1 MPEVRWKP
9 ESLHVFERLQILRIA
24 ATTFLAAMFM
34 VGSARPA
41 SCAGPAAQD
50 DPDRDMIIQSLE
62 YYRHGDCKNAEPIFE
77 KILLRRPKDIATRKL
92 LGNCYLQDKKMDDA
106 KTQFQ
111 LVLDTAP
118 QDVEAFEGLKASM
131 TEIQKQTLLK
141 QSLAI
146 QSREVTAEEF
156 KSSHEFSDAEKLIR
170 AHHFDE
176 AEKILDGIVSRHP
189 DSVPARERLAEIYS
203 TTNRY
208 DKAAEVYQALS
219 ERKQASPKFLLRLA
233 QNQEWSRNFTKAAES
248 YRLYLQ
254 EKPNDAGAQ
263 LALARMLMQGNNY
276 PEAAK
281 YYRIYLSKNP
291 RDSDARME
299 LANMLIWSGHY
310 SEAVPEFESL
320 QAERPG
326 DIHVHLSLAQCFQEL
341 GEKEKALKAYQDVLD
356 LDPGNSAALKARN
369 DYLKYFDELPRQQA
383 YAALERKDYD
393 AAIKDFNQYSEKHP
407 DDLQVILQIARVC
420 SWDKRFSDATGYY
433 QKYLQRAPQDF
444 AVLRELAQMELWNKR
459 YPEARKD
466 YEALTRS
473 PSATPEDY
481 EALLQ
486 TYTWSGDLA
495 GAQPIAEKLVQL
507 QPTNELANQT
517 LHTYAE
523 QKRLAV
529 RNHAEELAA
538 ARRYPEAVEA
548 YRSYMATY
556 GKDPQTEL
564 LICRLYSWGKDYGA
578 SARSYHDYLIEHP
591 RDAQARLELANV
603 ESWAGQYGPAETDY
617 QAVLQLNPHEV
628 DALVGA
634 AQVLDYQ
641 QKDPFAVRDGYL
653 KVLRT
658 DPGNSLA
665 EKRIAELH
673 PLLAP
678 QLAFNQKDF
687 SDSDGVFWTSNS
699 AELTIPIPGH
709 LKLTPFY
716 NSGYFKQNIAD
727 LRLSAFGNGGGGRI
741 ETTGNTG
748 VRLLGELGAVYWS
761 EREGLGN
768 SVFRTG
774 RTSLYARAEAS
785 FRPDR
790 RGTMGFTYVHKDAV
804 YDLTTVQVLAAGIME
819 DAFFVTYQRPVS
831 ERVRFFTTGGFSH
844 YTSGTLPSLLGNT
857 QPRFSASLDYEIKPW
872 MTLGYA
878 SRISG
883 FTNASPIYFSPTL
896 YQTHGLTYTLSKT
909 LARNL
914 YIAASG
920 EVDYGRIGTHQ
931 MAVPIG
937 VSASLTGA
945 SVNSI
950 EMAVVPQ
957 LRWRLG
963 HGITFQMDYRLSQG
977 KGGSALNLPGT
988 LYRTHGGE
996 LSLVKVF

>member
-1 MPEVRWKP
+1 VLKG
-9 ESLHVFERLQILRIA
+9 
-24 ATTFLAAMFM
+24 FLAPRLSGTTLLAALVFAG
-34 VGSARPA
+34 VARPA
-41 SCAGPAAQD
+41 PLARPGPQTD
-50 DPDRDMIIQSLE
+50 VNHELVIQSLD
-62 YYRHGDCKNAEPIFE
+62 YYRHGDCKNAEPLFE
-77 KILLRRPKDIATRKL
+77 KILLSHPKDIATRKL

-131 TEIQKQTLLK
+131 TEIQKKTLLK

-146 QSREVTAEEF
+146 QSRQVTAEEF
-156 KSSHEFSDAEKLIR
+156 RSSHEFTEAERLIR
-170 AHHFDE
+170 AHRFDE
-176 AEKILDGIVSRHP
+176 AEKILNGIVSRHP

-203 TTNRY
+203 TTKRFE
-208 DKAAEVYQALS
+208 KAAELYQVLS
-219 ERKQASPKFLLRLA
+219 EGKHASPTFLLRLA
-233 QNQEWSRNFTKAAES
+233 ENQEWGKNFSKAAQS
-248 YRLYLQ
+248 YQLYL
-254 EKPNDAGAQ
+254 EKKPDDTAAQ
-263 LALARMLMQGNNY
+263 MALARLLMQQGNY
-276 PEAAK
+276 PAADK
-281 YYRIYLSKNP
+281 YYRLYLSKNP
-291 RDSDARME
+291 KDSDVRLE
-299 LANMLIWSGHY
+299 LANMLLWSGHY
-310 SEAVPEFESL
+310 GEAAPEFESL
-320 QAERPG
+320 QAERPK
-326 DIHVHLSLAQCFQEL
+326 DIHVRLSLAQCYQQLSER
-341 GEKEKALKAYQDVLD
+341 EKALKAYQDVLD

-369 DYLKYFDELPRQQA
+369 DYLRYFDELPRQQA

-393 AAIKDFNQYSEKHP
+393 TAIKDFNLYSEKHP
-407 DDLQVILQIARVC
+407 DDAQVILEIARVC
-420 SWDKRFSDATGYY
+420 SWDKRFSDAAGYY
-433 QKYLQRAPQDF
+433 EKYLQRAPQDF
-444 AVLRELAQMELWNKR
+444 DVLRELAQMELWNKR

-466 YEALTRS
+466 YELLTRS
-473 PSATPEDY
+473 PSATPDDY
-481 EALLQ
+481 EALLE

-495 GAQPIAEKLVQL
+495 GAQPVAEKLAQL
-507 QPTNELANQT
+507 QPTNELALQT

-523 QKRLAV
+523 QKRLAA

-538 ARRYPEAVEA
+538 ARRYPEAVQA
-548 YRSYMATY
+548 YRGYMDTY
-556 GKDPQTEL
+556 GKDPQIEL

-578 SARSYHDYLIEHP
+578 SARAYQNYLIQHP
-591 RDAQARLELANV
+591 QDTQARLELANV
-603 ESWAGQYGPAETDY
+603 ESWAGQYGPAENDY
-617 QAVLQLNPHEV
+617 QAVLQLKPHDV

-641 QKDPFAVRDGYL
+641 QEDPFAVRDGYL

-658 DPGNSLA
+658 DPNNSLA

-673 PLLAP
+673 PYLAP

-687 SDSDGVFWTSNS
+687 SDSDGVFWTTNS
-699 AELTIPIPGH
+699 AELTVPTRGR
-709 LKLTPFY
+709 LKITPFY
-716 NSGYFKQNIAD
+716 NFGYFKQNVAD

-741 ETTGNTG
+741 EMTRNTG
-748 VRLLGELGAVYWS
+748 VSLLGELGGVYWS

-774 RTSLYARAEAS
+774 RTSLFARVEAS

-790 RGTMGFTYVHKDAV
+790 HGIMGFTYIHRDAV
-804 YDLTTVQVLAAGIME
+804 YDLTTVQVLAAGIMV
-819 DAFFVTYQRPVS
+819 DSLFVSYQRPLS
-831 ERVRFFTTGGFSH
+831 ERVHFYTTGGFSH

-857 QPRFSASLDYEIKPW
+857 QPRFSARLDFQAKPW
-872 MTLGYA
+872 IAVGYA

-883 FTNASPIYFSPTL
+883 FTTASPIYFSPSL

-909 LARNL
+909 LARNF

-931 MAVPIG
+931 MAVPVG

-945 SVNSI
+945 SVNTI

-963 HGITFQMDYRLSQG
+963 HGITLQMDYRFSQG

-988 LYRTHGGE
+988 LYRTQGGD